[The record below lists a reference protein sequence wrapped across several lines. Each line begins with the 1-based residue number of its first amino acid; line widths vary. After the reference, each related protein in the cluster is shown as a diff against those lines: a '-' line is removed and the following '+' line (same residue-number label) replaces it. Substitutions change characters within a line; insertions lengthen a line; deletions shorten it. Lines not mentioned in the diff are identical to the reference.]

1 VADPNPF
8 STATELLAALRS
20 RQLTSSELAELYI
33 RRIEHHDGRLN
44 AVVVRDFERAR
55 YQARAADQALAR
67 GVEGALLGLP
77 MTIKESFNVAGLPT
91 TCGVP
96 EWRDFV
102 SRHDAPAVV
111 RTRAAGAVLLGKT
124 NVPPMLADWQSAN
137 PIHGR
142 ANNPWDLGRT
152 PGGSSG
158 GSAAAIAAGLCALEV
173 GSDIG
178 GSIRVPAV
186 FCGVYG
192 HRPSETL
199 LPKSGQFPVPPL
211 PNSAGVMGV
220 QGPIAR
226 SAEDLELAL
235 SVLAGPDV
243 GEDVAWRVEL
253 PPARRDRLA
262 DFRVAVLPPIPW
274 LAVDD
279 EIRQALEALA
289 VRLRRLGA
297 TVEEIQPDVLG
308 DHRVHHQLY
317 RSLLSAMTSARET
330 AEGRQ
335 QSIAYWKQGDD
346 EFARASL
353 RGLEGAPADF
363 VAWGAQREGYRQA
376 WRAFFRDWDVLL
388 APAINVLA
396 YPHVARAWPRHDR
409 DFWLT
414 LDVNGHAVPYFHGL
428 VYPALSTVAGQPA
441 TAFPVGLSR
450 AGLPIGLQAVGPYL
464 EDLTPLRFTALLA
477 REIGGFRRP
486 VGYDES

>member
-1 VADPNPF
+1 MADLDPF
-8 STATELLAALRS
+8 ANATELLGALRAGRVTATELADV
-20 RQLTSSELAELYI
+20 YI
-33 RRIEHHDGRLN
+33 RRIERHDGRLN

-55 YQARAADQALAR
+55 LQARAADEAIAR
-67 GVEGALLGLP
+67 GERNALLGLP
-77 MTIKESFNVAGLPT
+77 MTIKESFNVVGLPT

-102 SRHDAPAVV
+102 SKHDAPAVA
-111 RTRAAGAVLLGKT
+111 RIRAAGAVLLGKT

-142 ANNPWDLGRT
+142 TNNPWDLERT

-158 GSAAAIAAGLCALEV
+158 GSAAAVAAGLSALEV

-199 LPKSGQFPVPPL
+199 LPRSGQFPMPPL
-211 PNSAGVMGV
+211 PNSLRVMGV

-235 SVLAGPDV
+235 SILAGPEA

-279 EIRQALEALA
+279 EIRQTLEELA
-289 VRLRRLGA
+289 TRLRRLGV
-297 TVEEIQPDVLG
+297 TVKEVQPDVFG
-308 DHRVHHQLY
+308 DHRIHHQLY
-317 RSLLSAMTSARET
+317 RSLLSVMMSAGET
-330 AEGRQ
+330 ADRRQ
-335 QSIAYWKQGDD
+335 QRIAYWKQGDD

-353 RGLEGAPADF
+353 RGLEGAPGDF
-363 VAWGAQREGYRQA
+363 ILWGAQREGFRQA
-376 WRAFFRDWDVLL
+376 WRTFFRDWDVLL

-396 YPHVARAWPRHDR
+396 YLHIAQAWPS
-409 DFWLT
+409 DFHLT
-414 LDVNGHAVPYFHGL
+414 LDVNGRTVPYLHNL
-428 VYPALSTVAGQPA
+428 VYPGLATVAGQPA
-441 TAFPVGLSR
+441 TAFPVGISR
-450 AGLPIGLQAVGPYL
+450 RGLPVGLQAVGPYL
-464 EDLTPLRFTALLA
+464 EDLTPLRFAALLA

-486 VGYDES
+486 PGFATS

>member
-1 VADPNPF
+1 MADVDPF
-8 STATELLAALRS
+8 ASATELLATLRARRVTS
-20 RQLTSSELAELYI
+20 TELTDLYI
-33 RRIEHHDGRLN
+33 RRIERHDGRLN

-55 YQARAADQALAR
+55 HRARAADEALAR
-67 GVEGALLGLP
+67 GEGGALLGLP

-102 SRHDAPAVV
+102 SRHDAPAVA
-111 RTRAAGAVLLGKT
+111 RARAAGAVLLGKT

-158 GSAAAIAAGLCALEV
+158 GSAAAVAAGLCALEV

-199 LPKSGQFPVPPL
+199 LPKSGQFPLPPL
-211 PNSAGVMGV
+211 PNSVGVMGV

-253 PPARRDRLA
+253 PPARRNRLA
-262 DFRVAVLPPIPW
+262 DFRVAVLPAIPW
-274 LAVDD
+274 LTVDD
-279 EIRQALEALA
+279 EITRALEELA
-289 VRLRRLGA
+289 ARLGRLGA
-297 TVEEIQPDVLG
+297 TVKEVQPDVFG
-308 DHRVHHQLY
+308 DHRAHHQLY

-335 QSIAYWKQGDD
+335 KSIAYWKQGDD

-353 RGLEGAPADF
+353 RGLEGAPGDL
-363 VAWGAQREGYRQA
+363 VAWGAQREGFRQA

-396 YPHVARAWPRHDR
+396 YPHVERAWPRPDS
-409 DFWLT
+409 DFYLT
-414 LDVNGHAVPYFHGL
+414 LEVNGRAAPYSNGL
-428 VYPALSTVAGQPA
+428 VYPSLSTVAGQPA
-441 TAFPVGLSR
+441 TAFPVGISR
-450 AGLPIGLQAVGPYL
+450 GGLPIGLQAVGPYL
-464 EDLTPLRFTALLA
+464 EDRTPLRFAAFLA
-477 REIGGFRRP
+477 REIGGFRKP
-486 VGYDES
+486 PGYDAS